1 MKTLILT
8 LIFGL
13 LSFNVYANHHIRSTN
28 LSDICTTHTDVY
40 RHVSESLKGRVYSR
54 DNVSGGNHTGICS
67 GDEGCEVDHRVS
79 LELGGS
85 NDISNLMIQPYDG
98 QCNAHQKDVLENR
111 LHKLSCAKQIALVD
125 AQKQIYND
133 WESAYKHYVNQK
145 GCS

>member
-1 MKTLILT
+1 MKYLIL
-8 LIFGL
+8 L
-13 LSFNVYANHHIRSTN
+13 LFSFPVFASHHIRSTN
-28 LSDICTTHTDVY
+28 LSDICTTHTSIY
-40 RHVSESLKGRVYSR
+40 RNVSESSKVKVYSR
-54 DNVSGGNHTGICS
+54 DGVTGGNHTGICS
-67 GDEGCEVDHRVS
+67 SKEGCEVDHRVI

>member
-54 DNVSGGNHTGICS
+54 DNVSGGNHTGICR
-67 GDEGCEVDHRVS
+67 GAEGCEVDHRVS

-98 QCNAHQKDVLENR
+98 QCNAHQKDALENR
-111 LHKLSCAKQIALVD
+111 LHKLSCAKQIALAD

-133 WESAYKHYVNQK
+133 WESAYKLYVNPK
-145 GCS
+145 GCN